1 MAFTMCCYCAGIV
14 ATSLLSYNHCK
25 SSIDDVACSK
35 NPQIIGDIYRGLT
48 HNVTS
53 CEEIFVGHF
62 CAMCKGGFKII
73 QKIK

>member
-62 CAMCKGGFKII
+62 CATVQERHQYRPKK
-73 QKIK
+73 